1 VVVEVVQDLVNLV
14 EPVEKVV
21 VEKVVKVMTQAQ
33 LEQQIQVVAAVVAE

>member
-1 VVVEVVQDLVNLV
+1 MVQDLVNLV

-33 LEQQIQVVAAVVAE
+33 LEQQIQVVAAVAAE

>member
-1 VVVEVVQDLVNLV
+1 MVQDLVNLV